1 MTTPATRRVA
11 GLCAAVTVLAGLAVA
26 APGAAVAAP
35 TDVVI
40 SELMYHAV
48 DPDPLEFIELANRGS
63 DPVDLSGWS
72 FSAGIT
78 LTAPFP
84 SGTVLPPGGR
94 IVGTGDPAGFSAAY
108 GFPADFSYAGTS
120 LSNGGEQVTL
130 VDASAGVVDTVTYD
144 DAAPWPVSPD
154 GSGPSLE
161 LINLGADNASAASWA
176 PSAAD
181 LGTPRT
187 VNSVELNPPA
197 TITGVTATPQ
207 RPAPGQSVT
216 VTAAITPGATAT
228 LTTKVMFGADATR
241 PLLDDA
247 ASPGGAG
254 DGVYGAT
261 VPGVPAGQLLRYRID
276 VVNGSSTAS
285 YPAQGDSRRYDGVV
299 ATDPEQDAAKY
310 PVLEWFMADA
320 DYADLLANHRC
331 DGVDAPAVVAWKG
344 KVFDGALM
352 HVRGQSSCTDA
363 KVKWDV
369 TLPKGHLVDLG
380 APYAYPM
387 DEFALN
393 SKNAPVPGLGWSMV
407 EDAGNAPLRYS
418 MVRTHRNGDFY
429 SVAELL
435 EKYDNV
441 WRAQRGYDDWA
452 IYKVDA
458 GGLRTYATPAELEA
472 SLDLDK
478 KNGEGDYTDAWEL
491 TQWLNKPDS
500 PAKRAWLYEHVDVSQ
515 MVNFMALVVAMRQ
528 WDVGG
533 KNFYVVR
540 DEQGD
545 GRWRLLHWDLDG
557 IFSGG
562 RDGKGD
568 LVTPTTSFNKLFA
581 SLLAVP
587 EIKAMHFRRVRTLH
601 DRFLV
606 GNGLLATFDAWTTCC
621 ATDIALDRQRWS
633 TPSLA
638 NSRQKVVDGVQERRN
653 QVAAHTKPG
662 EIPVSQSAAP
672 QVVIN
677 EVQYAP
683 GDPAAEYVELVNPST
698 TESVDLSDWVLEGV
712 GTYSIPPGTVLLPG
726 AHAVFV
732 KDDPAFRAAYGPAT
746 WVAGRYP
753 GTLDDAGGTLRL
765 RQGTRV
771 VDEVTYAAAAPWP
784 ALTGGASLEL
794 RDPALDNAD
803 PASWGASTGT
813 GTPAARNSVAGGGGG
828 GGGGGGPTVLPFGS
842 TWRYLATGGDQGT
855 AWRAAAYDDS
865 AWATGVG
872 DLGFKNKNATTI
884 PATNG
889 RNNYYFRTTF
899 TVPSGAPVTAVTL
912 DLLRD
917 DGAVVY
923 LNGVEVARS
932 NMPSGAVTFTTK
944 ASTSL
949 GGADETTPV
958 TLALPAGSV
967 VTGANSLAVEVH
979 QRGNSPGDLTLDA
992 RVGIT
997 R

>member
-1 MTTPATRRVA
+1 VATVVSVFTVA
-11 GLCAAVTVLAGLAVA
+11 QPVA
-26 APGAAVAAP
+26 ASAAP

-48 DPDPLEFIELANRGS
+48 DPDPVEFIELANRGT

-78 LTAPFP
+78 LPASFPAGTAI
-84 SGTVLPPGGR
+84 PGGAR
-94 IVGTGDPAGFSAAY
+94 LVGTPDPAAFQAQY
-108 GFPADFSYAGTS
+108 GFAADFSFAGTS

-130 VDASAGVVDTVTYD
+130 VDASAAVVDSVTYD

-154 GSGPSLE
+154 GAGPSLE
-161 LINLGADNASAASWA
+161 LISLGADNGAAAAWA
-176 PSAAD
+176 PSSGD
-181 LGTPRT
+181 YGTPGA

-197 TITGVTATPQ
+197 TIAGVTATPQ
-207 RPAPGQSVT
+207 RPAPGQAFT

-254 DGVYGAT
+254 DGVYAAT
-261 VPGVPAGQLLRYRID
+261 VPGVPAGQLVRYRID
-276 VVNGSSTAS
+276 VASGSSTAA
-285 YPAQGDSRRYDGVV
+285 YPPAGDSRRYDGVV
-299 ATDPEQDAAKY
+299 ATDPEQDSARYK
-310 PVLEWFMADA
+310 VLEWFMSDA

-331 DGVDAPAVVAWKG
+331 DGVDAPAVVAWQG

-352 HVRGQSSCTDA
+352 HIRGQSSCTDA

-393 SKNAPVPGLGWSMV
+393 SKSTPTPGLGWRMI
-407 EDAGNAPLRYS
+407 EEAGNAPLRYS

-441 WRAQRGYDDWA
+441 WRGQRGYDDWA

-458 GGLRTYATPAELEA
+458 GGLRTYASAAALEA

-491 TQWLNKPDS
+491 TQWLAKPDS

-515 MVNFMALVVAMRQ
+515 MVNFMALTVAMRQ

-533 KNFYVVR
+533 KNFYLVR
-540 DEQGD
+540 DVEGD
-545 GRWRLLHWDLDG
+545 GRWRLMHWDLDG
-557 IFSGG
+557 IFSAG

-568 LVTPTTSFNKLFA
+568 LITPTTSFNKLHA
-581 SLLAVP
+581 SLLALP
-587 EIKAMHFRRVRTLH
+587 EVKAMHFRRVRELH

-606 GNGLLATFDAWTTCC
+606 GNGLLDTFDSWTTCC
-621 ATDIALDRQRWS
+621 AGDIALDRQKWS
-633 TPSLA
+633 TISLA
-638 NSRQKVVDGVQERRN
+638 NARQRLVEGVQERRN
-653 QVAAHTKPG
+653 QVAAHTRPG

-672 QVVIN
+672 PVVIN

-683 GDPAAEYVELVNPST
+683 ANPDAEYVELYNPSG
-698 TESVDLSDWVLEGV
+698 TESVDLSDWTLEGV
-712 GTYSIPPGTVLLPG
+712 GTYSVPPGTVLLPG
-726 AHAVFV
+726 AHVVFV
-732 KDDPAFRAAYGPAT
+732 KNDTTFRSVYGPAL
-746 WVAGRYP
+746 WVGGEYP
-753 GTLDDAGGTLRL
+753 GSLGDTGGTIRL
-765 RQGTRV
+765 LDGTRL
-771 VDEVTYAAAAPWP
+771 VDEVTFSSAAPWP
-784 ALTGGASLEL
+784 VLSGGASLEL
-794 RDPALDNAD
+794 KDPGQDNAA
-803 PASWGASTGT
+803 PGNWAASTNT
-813 GTPAARNSVAGGGGG
+813 GTPTAKNTASGGTGGGGG
-828 GGGGGGPTVLPFGS
+828 GGTTVLPFGS
-842 TWRYLATGGDQGT
+842 AWRFLATGGDLGT

-865 AWATGVG
+865 TWPSGLG
-872 DLGFKNKNATTI
+872 DLGFRNKNATTI
-884 PATNG
+884 PSTNG
-889 RNNYYFRTTF
+889 RNTYYFRTTF
-899 TVPSGAPVTAVTL
+899 SVPAGDPLTALTL
-912 DLLRD
+912 ELLRD

-932 NMPSGAVTFTTK
+932 NMPTGTVTFSTK

-949 GGADETTPV
+949 GGDDETTPV
-958 TLALPAGSV
+958 TIALPPASV
-967 VTGANSLAVEVH
+967 VTGSNSLAIEVH

-992 RVGIT
+992 QVGIT